1 MRNVFLCLILLFSF
15 LQGKEK
21 TICLNMIVKNEAHVI
36 KRCLASAKPLIDHWV
51 IVDTGS
57 TDGTQAII
65 KEFMKGIPG
74 ELYERP
80 WVNFGHNRSE
90 ALDLAKGKGD
100 YVLFVDADEEFAF
113 DPGFKFRNLSQD
125 SYLMVIDHGG
135 SHYFRRQLINNKLNW
150 CWKGVL
156 HEYLDCPLAKTEG
169 KIDGISTIYRSE
181 GARSLDPKKYEKD
194 AAVLEKALIDE
205 PDNVRYMFY
214 LAQSYKDAGNMEK
227 GIEWYEKRAKM
238 GGWDQ
243 EVFWSLY
250 QVARMKDRPGVPD
263 NEIID
268 AYLKAYHYRPSRV
281 EPLARLSS
289 FYRIRNQYLLSYLV
303 ATHAMQTPPSD
314 DILFVETD
322 LCTYWPPFE
331 ASISAY
337 WLGKYDESFKLCE
350 KLANDKDLPDCLRG
364 YVEGNLKFAKEK
376 MNSDPLFKVAIK

>member
-1 MRNVFLCLILLFSF
+1 VKRLFFCILFVFSF
-15 LQGKEK
+15 LGAKEK

-57 TDGTQAII
+57 TDGTQEII
-65 KEFMKGIPG
+65 KEFMKEIPG

-80 WVNFGHNRSE
+80 WVNFGHNRTE
-90 ALDLAKGKGD
+90 ALELARGKGD
-100 YVLFVDADEEFAF
+100 YLLFIDADEEFSTEAH
-113 DPGFKFRNLSQD
+113 FKFPKLTED

-135 SHYFRRQLINNKLNW
+135 SRYFRRQLINNRLNW

-156 HEYLDCPLAKTEG
+156 HEYLDSPFAKTEG
-169 KIDGISTIYRSE
+169 KIEGIHTIYRSE

-194 AAVLEKALIDE
+194 ALVFEKALLEE
-205 PDNVRYMFY
+205 PDNERYMFY
-214 LAQSYKDAGNMEK
+214 LAQSYKDCGNIQK
-227 GIEWYEKRAKM
+227 AIEWYEKRAAK

-250 QVARMKDRPGVPD
+250 QIARMKDRPGVPD
-263 NEIID
+263 GEIVE
-268 AYLKAYHYRPSRV
+268 AYLRAYHYRPSRV
-281 EPLARLSS
+281 EPLARLST
-289 FYRIRNQYLLSYLV
+289 FYRVRNQYLLSYLV
-303 ATHAMQTPPSD
+303 AMEAIKTPPSE

-322 LCTYWPPFE
+322 LCTFWPSFE

-337 WLGKYDESFKLCE
+337 WLGHYKESYELCNKLFE
-350 KLANDKDLPDCLRG
+350 DKALPSCLKE

-376 MNSDPLFKVAIK
+376 MSS